1 MKISVRAQGFE
12 LNAAID
18 TFVQNDIRSTMARF
32 GDEIFSVDVFLK
44 DTNGPKGGIDKQV
57 LLRIQLRGGR
67 QLVLQTTREDLYAAV
82 RVSTKRARRALRRKL
97 RKTRRLDKPGL
108 RKRFAD
114 APV

>member
-1 MKISVRAQGFE
+1 MNIAVRAQGFE
-12 LNAAID
+12 LSAAID
-18 TFVQNDIRSTMARF
+18 TFVRNDIRSTMARF

-57 LLRIQLRGGR
+57 LLRIQLRGG
-67 QLVLQTTREDLYAAV
+67 QKLVLQTIREDLYAAV
-82 RVSTKRARRALRRKL
+82 RVSAKRAKRAIRRNL

-108 RKRFAD
+108 RNFFAN